1 LLNVLITIHI
11 IMNELF
17 NIKDKVAVVTGG
29 SGTLGGSIS
38 KYLAING
45 VKVAVIGRTEENV
58 NLRLGKIEQSGGEGT
73 GLVVNVLSI
82 EELKSARKTILD
94 KWGRID
100 ILVNTAGGNM
110 PGATLTEEQTVFDMK
125 IDDFKKVT
133 DLNLNGTVYPSLVFG
148 EVMGNQKSGSIINIS
163 SMATMSSIT
172 RVPGYSVA
180 KSGVEIFTKWLAM
193 EMATKFSEKIR
204 VNAIAPGFFISTQNE
219 KVLLNPD
226 GSLTERSKKVITK
239 TPMGRFGNI
248 DELNGAV
255 HYLSSGAASFVTG
268 TIIPVDGGFSS
279 YSGV

>member
-1 LLNVLITIHI
+1 MQDRKFWN
-11 IMNELF
+11 MNDLF
-17 NIKDKVAVVTGG
+17 DLKGKVAVVTGG

-38 KYLAING
+38 KYLAQNG
-45 VKVAVIGRTEENV
+45 VKVAVVGRTQENV
-58 NLRLGKIEQSGGEGT
+58 DLRLSKIRAAGGEGI
-73 GLVVNVLSI
+73 GLRVDVLNI
-82 EELKSARKTILD
+82 EELRQARKTIVD

-125 IDDFKKVT
+125 IDDFNKVT

-148 EVMGNQKSGSIINIS
+148 HVMSRQKSGSIINIS

-193 EMATKFSEKIR
+193 EMATKFSDNIR

-219 KVLLNPD
+219 KVLVNED
-226 GSLTERSKKVITK
+226 GSLTERSRKVIAK
-239 TPMGRFGNI
+239 TPMGRFGKI

-255 HYLSSGAASFVTG
+255 HYLSSDAASFVTG

-279 YSGV
+279 FSGV

>member
-1 LLNVLITIHI
+1 
-11 IMNELF
+11 MNNLFELAG
-17 NIKDKVAVVTGG
+17 KVAVVTGG
-29 SGTLGGSIS
+29 SGTLGGNIS
-38 KYLAING
+38 KYLASNG

-58 NLRLGKIEQSGGEGT
+58 NLRLGKIKEAGGEGI
-73 GLVVNVLSI
+73 GLVVDVLNI
-82 EELKSARKTILD
+82 DELKNARKIILE

-100 ILVNTAGGNM
+100 ILVNTAGGNL
-110 PGATLTEEQTVFDMK
+110 PGATLTEQQTVFDMK
-125 IDDFKKVT
+125 IGDFNKVT
-133 DLNLNGTVYPSLVFG
+133 NLNLNGTVYPSLVFG
-148 EVMGNQKSGSIINIS
+148 KVMSDQKCGSIINIS

-226 GSLTERSKKVITK
+226 GSLTERSQKVIAK
-239 TPMGRFGNI
+239 TPMGRFGKI

-255 HYLSSGAASFVTG
+255 HYLSSDAASFVTG

-279 YSGV
+279 FSGV